1 MIARTDLRVTR
12 IGKDWISCMDK
23 FGLVLRTVV
32 FFLFPIPFLLD
43 FAVSHG
49 EDWTGIVAYVAVAV
63 LAAGAATAAWAAT
76 RRGE

>member
-1 MIARTDLRVTR
+1 
-12 IGKDWISCMDK
+12 MDK

-49 EDWTGIVAYVAVAV
+49 EDWTGTVAYVAVAV
-63 LAAGAATAAWAAT
+63 LASAAAAGWVANQ
-76 RRGE
+76 RGGEA

>member
-1 MIARTDLRVTR
+1 
-12 IGKDWISCMDK
+12 MDK

-49 EDWTGIVAYVAVAV
+49 EDWTVTVAYVAVADLA
-63 LAAGAATAAWAAT
+63 LAAVAAGWVAS
-76 RRGE
+76 RRGGEP

>member
-1 MIARTDLRVTR
+1 
-12 IGKDWISCMDK
+12 MDK

-49 EDWTGIVAYVAVAV
+49 EDWTGTVADVAVAV
-63 LAAGAATAAWAAT
+63 LASAAVAAGWVAS
-76 RRGE
+76 RRGGEP

>member
-1 MIARTDLRVTR
+1 
-12 IGKDWISCMDK
+12 MDK

-49 EDWTGIVAYVAVAV
+49 GDWTGTVAYAAVAV
-63 LAAGAATAAWAAT
+63 LALAAVAATFMAT
-76 RRGE
+76 RRGGSR

>member
-1 MIARTDLRVTR
+1 
-12 IGKDWISCMDK
+12 MDK

-49 EDWTGIVAYVAVAV
+49 EEWSGTLAYVAVAV
-63 LAAGAATAAWAAT
+63 LASAAAAAGWAAS
-76 RRGE
+76 RRGGGP